1 MNRTKPIQGECQH
14 CGGRLSFPADN
25 IGSTAACPHCGQQT
39 ELRLMAP
46 PEEPT
51 IPRRAIVWSIVAA
64 VILVLGL
71 VGALVA
77 LKRAES
83 LATRHRHAAPA
94 TNSPPLP

>member
-1 MNRTKPIQGECQH
+1 
-14 CGGRLSFPADN
+14 
-25 IGSTAACPHCGQQT
+25 
-39 ELRLMAP
+39 MAP

-71 VGALVA
+71 IGALIA

-83 LATRHRHAAPA
+83 LAARHRHAAPVNPA
-94 TNSPPLP
+94 TNSQP